1 MRVGVDSVW
10 SMCTTERCTREWRG
24 LVALVENGCSRC
36 HLGNLDTCARLIW
49 SSAELLRRSHVSHR
63 QASRS
68 VAGPAPPPS
77 WRESAPNRSGSSK
90 VHPVQAIHPA
100 TAADLRHSSDLF
112 SQTDLASP
120 TQIIQSK
127 GPAGLVE
134 LGLRAVLR
142 HLEDERVVYLPT
154 DEIQI
159 DQTQVPP
166 GSDSEISEEIT
177 LGALLREQVA
187 YLEPHLKAALLDLA
201 SVIPEGSS
209 RLTDRALGAI
219 LNSPPESVDECD
231 HTPDH
236 DDHDEDETS
245 WDEPTSSTALHHLP
259 LTLHS
264 NPLSFIR
271 QLPSFPGISLTSLNL
286 AYSTITNLERLVS
299 ALPSSLRELGLAGVR
314 APHKDA
320 QENWRRGTASVGRK
334 FIVLTMLD
342 LSFPPVEITP
352 VLLAGMMHPPKSRLP
367 SLRLLGLRGRST
379 GSAAQS
385 GGDGS
390 CADQTGSAGESAALE
405 VRRALAAVVRG
416 QGRQR
421 YVDIVWE

>member
-1 MRVGVDSVW
+1 V
-10 SMCTTERCTREWRG
+10 ERAPR
-24 LVALVENGCSRC
+24 LLSRD
-36 HLGNLDTCARLIW
+36 LDDLDTCVRLTQ
-49 SSAELLRRSHVSHR
+49 SSAELLRRSHVSQR

-77 WRESAPNRSGSSK
+77 WRESAPNRSGSSRQ
-90 VHPVQAIHPA
+90 VEPIQAIQPA

-112 SQTDLASP
+112 SLTHRDLTSP
-120 TQIIQSK
+120 TRSHRST
-127 GPAGLVE
+127 GPPGLVE
-134 LGLRAVLR
+134 HGLMAVLR

-154 DEIQI
+154 DEIQV

-166 GSDSEISEEIT
+166 SSDSGSNEEIT

-201 SVIPEGSS
+201 SMIPEGSS
-209 RLTDRALGAI
+209 RLTDRGLGAI
-219 LNSPPESVDECD
+219 LNSPPESMDELD
-231 HTPDH
+231 PIPDH
-236 DDHDEDETS
+236 DDKDNDATS
-245 WDEPTSSTALHHLP
+245 WDEPTSSTVLHHLP

-264 NPLSFIR
+264 SPLSFIR

-286 AYSTITNLERLVS
+286 AYCTITNLDRLVS

-314 APHKDA
+314 LPHKDA
-320 QENWRRGTASVGRK
+320 QENWRRGTASLGRK

-352 VLLAGMMHPPKSRLP
+352 GLLAGMMHPPKSRLP

-385 GGDGS
+385 GGDVS
-390 CADQTGSAGESAALE
+390 CADQTGSAGESAAVE

-421 YVDIVWE
+421 YVDIIWE